1 MNLPFLD
8 ENTDRVHGIWKTYK
22 HNAGKKVKPII
33 VKFKSWKFRQHF
45 HNAKPKSW
53 TNNKR
58 KPAEP
63 KFNVFIN

>member
-8 ENTDRVHGIWKTYK
+8 ENTD
-22 HNAGKKVKPII
+22 HNAD
-33 VKFKSWKFRQHF
+33 

-58 KPAEP
+58 KPAE
-63 KFNVFIN
+63 K

>member
-8 ENTDRVHGIWKTYK
+8 ENTD
-22 HNAGKKVKPII
+22 HNAD
-33 VKFKSWKFRQHF
+33 

-58 KPAEP
+58 KLAEQ
-63 KFNVFIN
+63 